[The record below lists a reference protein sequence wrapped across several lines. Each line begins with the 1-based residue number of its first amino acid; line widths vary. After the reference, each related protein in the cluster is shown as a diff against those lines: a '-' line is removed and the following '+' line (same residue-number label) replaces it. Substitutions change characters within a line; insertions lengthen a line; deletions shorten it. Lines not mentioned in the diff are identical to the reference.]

1 MQTTTRDL
9 IAFLAAAQPW
19 LEHHPQESKFRY
31 AVKKV
36 VKSCT
41 VLKDKYFEA
50 AEDLDIEH
58 CLEKDGAIQKD
69 ARGTLDFSKD
79 GLRKRNA
86 ARRALFEAV
95 VEVTPFL
102 GREPPD
108 DLTEAERDAFAGFV
122 LPVSDE
128 EPT

>member
-1 MQTTTRDL
+1 MTTTRDVL
-9 IAFLAAAQPW
+9 AFLAAAQPW
-19 LEHHPQESKFRY
+19 LEKHPQESKFRY

-36 VKSCT
+36 VKACT
-41 VLKDKYFEA
+41 VLKDHYFEA

-69 ARGTLDFSKD
+69 ARGALDFSKD

-86 ARRALFEAV
+86 ARRALFEAP

-108 DLTEAERDAFAGFV
+108 DLTEAEKDAFAGFV
-122 LPVSDE
+122 LPADDE
-128 EPT
+128 EPA